1 MGRVR
6 CVDTEKPEFAIL
18 YGTVYKKLCQAL
30 AKVIPFLM
38 MGTKWCTKCVWE
50 VLTSW
55 LAINGVIVN
64 VEKIMSVLIVKT
76 WNLKRC
82 FCNFESIFR
91 EVLTIGFSVYNGSF
105 GVIKN
110 GKLKR
115 CFCDFP

>member
-1 MGRVR
+1 MR

-38 MGTKWCTKCVWE
+38 MGTKWCTKCVCE

-55 LAINGVIVN
+55 LEINGVIVN
-64 VEKIMSVLIVKT
+64 VEKIMSVIVKM

-82 FCNFESIFR
+82 FCNFESIFC
-91 EVLTIGFSVYNGSF
+91 EVPIGFSVYNGGSL